1 MFFSHTGAGVVLYT
15 FYLCC
20 KVSYDPFELVQ
31 IHSSFSKHEN
41 TELTVLFKT
50 RRIYFNTGF
59 MIHINA
65 ILADEMRL
73 FPLILFSQVW
83 KLIYFLCDLECTLW

>member
-1 MFFSHTGAGVVLYT
+1 MFYSHTGARVVLYT

-31 IHSSFSKHEN
+31 IHCSFSKHEN

-65 ILADEMRL
+65 ILADEMRM
-73 FPLILFSQVW
+73 FSTHSIFTSVETN
-83 KLIYFLCDLECTLW
+83 IFFM